1 MRRNLVAEDGYWRRG
16 FLLSGVVREP
26 GNEYGVLTMGDA
38 LNLAA
43 EYWPELVS
51 LGLFVFGAMAL
62 AAAVAWVEG
71 RIQAGE

>member
-1 MRRNLVAEDGYWRRG
+1 M
-16 FLLSGVVREP
+16 VREP
-26 GNEYGVLTMGDA
+26 GNEYGVLIVQDA
-38 LNLAA
+38 LKIAA

-51 LGLFVFGAMAL
+51 LGLFILGAAAL

>member
-1 MRRNLVAEDGYWRRG
+1 M
-16 FLLSGVVREP
+16 VREP

-51 LGLFVFGAMAL
+51 LGLFLLGAAAL

-71 RIQAGE
+71 RMQAGE

>member
-1 MRRNLVAEDGYWRRG
+1 MTLAES
-16 FLLSGVVREP
+16 FKI
-26 GNEYGVLTMGDA
+26 
-38 LNLAA
+38 AA

-51 LGLFVFGAMAL
+51 LGLFILGAAAL